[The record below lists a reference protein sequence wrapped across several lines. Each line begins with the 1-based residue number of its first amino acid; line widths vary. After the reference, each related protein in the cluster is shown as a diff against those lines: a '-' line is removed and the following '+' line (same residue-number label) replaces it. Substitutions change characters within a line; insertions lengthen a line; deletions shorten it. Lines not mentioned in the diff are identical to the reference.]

1 MQNLKQKNNE
11 LLITLNVE
19 ELTPTQVRL
28 IKSVN
33 SLMAHV
39 LIAEEE
45 SEYFEASA
53 ELLKKAAEL
62 IKHSGFAVDNKGM
75 NYGDQ
80 SVEFAVDT
88 LNDSMADSPIHN
100 MDN

>member
-1 MQNLKQKNNE
+1 MQDLNQKPKE
-11 LLITLNVE
+11 LLIKLNVE
-19 ELTPTQVRL
+19 ELSPTQIRL

-45 SEYFEASA
+45 SEYFDAAS

-62 IKHSGFAVDNKGM
+62 IKQAEFSTKNNDM
-75 NYGDQ
+75 NYGEQ
-80 SVEFAVDT
+80 AVEFAVDF
-88 LNDSMADSPIHN
+88 LNEALNEGKLGSI
-100 MDN
+100 DN